1 MDRLL
6 NRINQAARAAD
17 RILEEIECAGFDI
30 TDPSSIIN
38 YANYSNMPDS
48 LTFSYGASRI
58 AIWDEDYCD
67 YVIKIALDEKY
78 EKYCQHEVEVYEAA
92 IKEGLADNFAWC
104 MCYAEP
110 IYDDDG
116 EYDAPGIYVMEYVD
130 CNEDDV
136 EDTTWKYGYEQ
147 YCSLNGLDSSDYN
160 SADAYNDWN
169 QGETEEMVLDY
180 MESLM
185 SPEYRRAFEVFM
197 CKWWITDIHTQNVGF
212 KGSNMVIVDYAGW
225 NW

>member
-1 MDRLL
+1 MDRAV
-6 NRINQAARAAD
+6 NKINEAFMAATRIINMV
-17 RILEEIECAGFDI
+17 ESAGFNI
-30 TDPSSIIN
+30 TDPASIIYGDYSDFPEDMR
-38 YANYSNMPDS
+38 YA
-48 LTFSYGASRI
+48 FGASRLV
-58 AIWDEDYCD
+58 IWDDDYCD
-67 YVIKIALDEKY
+67 YVIKIALQEDY
-78 EKYCQHEVEVYEAA
+78 EKYCQREVDIYKAA
-92 IKEGLADNFAWC
+92 VKEGLEDQFAWC

-110 IYDDDG
+110 CMDDDF
-116 EYDAPGIYVMEYVD
+116 YNPGIYVMEYVD
-130 CNEDDV
+130 CNEDDI

-169 QGETEEMVLDY
+169 QGDTEDMVLDY

-197 CKWWITDIHTQNVGF
+197 YKWWITDIHSQNVALKPDG
-212 KGSNMVIVDYAGW
+212 NMVIIDYAGW